1 VKEEAGPGEKIA
13 TKGISRKHVIEIS
26 PSGLISLMGGK
37 WTIYRRMGE
46 DTVDEILKYLETHKL
61 KPQQQIL
68 PSRTKN
74 LRLVGDF
81 HRESGEY
88 YRNRKEYVKF
98 YADILKEEY
107 HLPVDVAKY
116 LIRTYGDRAFD
127 IAVLYFKDV
136 KNRERIHENFPIT
149 VGEVRYNI
157 NYEMAAS
164 PIDVLFR
171 RTRLGFLS
179 SEAIYKVYPRLI
191 DIYAEEW
198 KWNDQVKKIQQ
209 EQYLEMIRKMNF

>member
-1 VKEEAGPGEKIA
+1 
-13 TKGISRKHVIEIS
+13 
-26 PSGLISLMGGK
+26 MGGK

-46 DTVDEILKYLETHKL
+46 DTVDEILKYLETHNL
-61 KPQQQIL
+61 KPKQQIL

-98 YADILKEEY
+98 YASILKEEY
-107 HLPVDVAKY
+107 NLPIDVAKY

-127 IAVLYFKDV
+127 IAALYFKDV
-136 KNRERIHENFPIT
+136 KNRERIHEKFPIT
-149 VGEVRYNI
+149 VGEVRYDI